1 MKLCGHSVSPYVER
15 ILIALEMKG
24 KPGDVVLTDVV
35 GGFKSPE
42 HLTHHPLGKIPFL
55 LLEDGSSLSESQS
68 IVEYLDAVVGG
79 VSVTPADPM
88 VAAKANRIV
97 RVLDIYYTGAIGPM
111 GKVAFGGTA
120 TDEEMADAKERALP
134 EALRYLDYCIEG
146 EQYALGDSWSH
157 ADAAI
162 MSQLYWFERLMPRF
176 GVPGLE
182 AYTTLNA
189 YWENAK
195 KTDIYRASKARAD
208 KSVAKFFGQKADE
221 KQK

>member
-24 KPGDVVLTDVV
+24 KADGVVLTDVV

-42 HLTHHPLGKIPFL
+42 HLSHHPLGKIPFL
-55 LLEDGSSLSESQS
+55 LLEDGTSLSESQS
-68 IVEYLDAVVGG
+68 IVEYLDAVIGG
-79 VSVTPADPM
+79 DSVMPVEPM
-88 VAAKANRIV
+88 EAAKASRII

-134 EALRYLDYCIEG
+134 EALKYLDFCIEG
-146 EQYALGDSWSH
+146 EQFAVSDSWSH

-162 MSQLYWFERLMPRF
+162 MSQLYWFERLMPQF

-182 AYTTLNA
+182 DYPTLSA

-195 KTDIYRASKARAD
+195 KTDIYQASKARAD
-208 KSVAKFFGQKADE
+208 KSVAKFFGNK
-221 KQK
+221 K

>member
-24 KPGDVVLTDVV
+24 KSGDVVLTDVA

-42 HLTHHPLGKIPFL
+42 HLSHHPLGKIPFL
-55 LLEDGSSLSESQS
+55 LLVDGSSLSESQS
-68 IVEYLDAVVGG
+68 ILEYLDAVVGG
-79 VSVTPADPM
+79 NSLTPADPLL
-88 VAAKANRIV
+88 AAKADRIV
-97 RVLDIYYTGAIGPM
+97 RVLDIYYTNAIGPM
-111 GKVAFGGTA
+111 GKVAFGGSA
-120 TDEEMADAKERALP
+120 TDAEMADAKERALP
-134 EALRYLDYCIEG
+134 EALKYLDFCIEG
-146 EQYALGDSWSH
+146 DQFAVGDCWSY

-162 MSQLYWFERLMPRF
+162 MSQLYWFEELMPRF

-182 AYTTLNA
+182 DYSRLSA

-208 KSVAKFFGQKADE
+208 KSAAKFFGNK
-221 KQK
+221 K

>member
-24 KPGDVVLTDVV
+24 KGGAVPLADVA
-35 GGFKSPE
+35 GGFKSEE
-42 HLTHHPLGKIPFL
+42 HFSHHPLGKIPFL
-55 LLEDGSSLSESQS
+55 LLEDGTSLSESQS

-79 VSVTPADPM
+79 DSITPEDPM
-88 VAAKANRIV
+88 TAAKANRIV
-97 RVLDIYYTGAIGPM
+97 RVLDIYYTNAISPM

-120 TDEEMADAKERALP
+120 TEEELADARERALP
-134 EALRYLDYCIEG
+134 EALKYLDACIEG
-146 EQYALGDSWSH
+146 EQFAVGDRWSH

-162 MSQLYWFERLMPRF
+162 MSQLYWFEQLMPRF

-182 AYTTLNA
+182 SYSKLDA

-195 KTDIYRASKARAD
+195 KTDIYQASKARAD
-208 KSVAKFFGQKADE
+208 KSAAKFFGNK
-221 KQK
+221 K